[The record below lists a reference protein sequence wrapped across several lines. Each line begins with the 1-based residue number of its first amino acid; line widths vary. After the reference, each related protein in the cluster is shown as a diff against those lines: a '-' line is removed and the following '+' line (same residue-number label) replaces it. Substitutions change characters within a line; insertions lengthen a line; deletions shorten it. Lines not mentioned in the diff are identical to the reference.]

1 MKDEEF
7 LFESTPGMHIL
18 YADCSR
24 PAYPEFYPEIPY
36 RKRDGRTLHIQLLTT
51 AKSGEKHPLLVYIQG
66 SAWLEQ
72 NRHRHLLKLTR
83 FAMEGYV
90 VASVEYRPST
100 LAQFPA
106 QILDTRAAIAFL
118 CEHAQEYAIDP
129 QRIAIFGDSSGG
141 HTAVMTALAQGALF
155 EEEGVHVPPLRA
167 VVDFYGPSALD
178 RMSDFPSDMDHADIQ
193 SPECLLIGG
202 KLNENHA
209 RVQAADP
216 RSYISPDRRLPPI
229 LILHGD
235 RDATVPFNQSL
246 LLYEKLRDCGQ
257 NTEFYKVHG
266 AGHGTGMW
274 CTRVLDVVSAFLQA
288 YV

>member
-36 RKRDGRTLHIQLLTT
+36 RERDGRTLHIQLLTT

-106 QILDTRAAIAFL
+106 QTLIPV
-118 CEHAQEYAIDP
+118 P
-129 QRIAIFGDSSGG
+129 QSRF
-141 HTAVMTALAQGALF
+141 M
-155 EEEGVHVPPLRA
+155 
-167 VVDFYGPSALD
+167 
-178 RMSDFPSDMDHADIQ
+178 
-193 SPECLLIGG
+193 
-202 KLNENHA
+202 
-209 RVQAADP
+209 
-216 RSYISPDRRLPPI
+216 
-229 LILHGD
+229 
-235 RDATVPFNQSL
+235 
-246 LLYEKLRDCGQ
+246 
-257 NTEFYKVHG
+257 
-266 AGHGTGMW
+266 
-274 CTRVLDVVSAFLQA
+274 
-288 YV
+288 